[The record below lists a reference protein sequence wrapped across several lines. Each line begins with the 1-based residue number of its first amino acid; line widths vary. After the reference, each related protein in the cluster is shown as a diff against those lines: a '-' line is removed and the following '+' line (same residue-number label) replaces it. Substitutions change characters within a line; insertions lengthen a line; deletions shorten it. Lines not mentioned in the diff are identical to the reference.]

1 MICEAHGEPSTV
13 LSTVCAWNTSH
24 SLAIQKTTQTCQHP
38 GNVHSGPNKSR
49 QSFKSHRLRRV
60 EIEQHIPQFEEIPC
74 DRLCVRLLQAR
85 EEFVSAILSVLS
97 SLRALFPTARRY
109 SHHCVSQAKY
119 IFFIYFFLRERS
131 GRGRCAKALACCCES
146 SAATYISTRYLS
158 VSLSLSLSLSWHALT
173 QTLITQRWRAHA
185 GVSGTRERASE
196 QVSCDGESM

>member
-1 MICEAHGEPSTV
+1 MLYLFIFIYTLKNVWNNYVYFKTNKNTKITLLWTWNVCFIIYFKDVPFVSLTTFIVIDPNRIRNISMICEAHGEPSTV

-97 SLRALFPTARRY
+97 SLRALFPTAHRY
-109 SHHCVSQAKY
+109 SHHCVSQAK
-119 IFFIYFFLRERS
+119 
-131 GRGRCAKALACCCES
+131 
-146 SAATYISTRYLS
+146 
-158 VSLSLSLSLSWHALT
+158 
-173 QTLITQRWRAHA
+173 
-185 GVSGTRERASE
+185 
-196 QVSCDGESM
+196 